1 MCTDRELREKIAF
14 YKECR
19 KQEKIYSD
27 MKKAASLEIIAELK
41 VRNIEKW
48 ENVRHT
54 IRVMETV
61 DTGKLKTLFP
71 DIWQQV
77 KKESISEYIT
87 AR

>member
-14 YKECR
+14 YQECR
-19 KQEKIYSD
+19 KQEKIYSE

-54 IRVMETV
+54 IRITETA
-61 DTGKLKTLFP
+61 DTKKLKEHFP
-71 DIWQQV
+71 DIWEQV
-77 KKESISEYIT
+77 KKESISEYVT